1 MTTITIG
8 ASDYDVYSD
17 VAAADEYY
25 NASTEF
31 SDWDAFTDPEK
42 SRGLVSATR
51 LLDRQQWQG
60 EKETTSPTTDLTFP
74 RTGLTTCSGDTVT
87 SAESLVIITETTQ
100 LLALDLLSGET
111 VDSSRS
117 TEDLTKRLKAGS
129 VEIENFR
136 ADKESFSRFPLD
148 VMELIGCFLASNVTI
163 AGSIATGTDGVAAD
177 IDFDVTRAF

>member
-1 MTTITIG
+1 MTTIVIG
-8 ASDYDVYSD
+8 ASTYEVYSD
-17 VAAADEYY
+17 IADADEYY

-31 SDWDAFTDPEK
+31 SDWDAFTDAEK
-42 SRGLVSATR
+42 ARGLVSATR

-60 EKETTSPTTDLTFP
+60 EKATTSPTTDLTFP

-87 SAESLVIITETTQ
+87 EAESLSIITETSQ
-100 LLALDLLSGET
+100 LLALDILSGET
-111 VDSSRS
+111 VESSRS

-136 ADKESFSRFPLD
+136 ADKDQFSRFPLD

-163 AGSIATGTDGVAAD
+163 AGSIATGTDGTAVD
-177 IDFDVTRAF
+177 TDFDLNSAF